1 MTSQSSY
8 RMPAPLKRGAIK
20 TKGDAELGNSIIIF
34 SVIMILVLV
43 GVYAYLLYV
52 EKKNTSW
59 IDKQASHA
67 RMAYSFKKIKFIG
80 WLQGKMAMKLAIT
93 NTGTKQDNE
102 RYAIVALGIIA
113 AFATVL
119 FILMSSMID
128 RWYSFI
134 LVLAMSIVI
143 PVVFFNIYHELML
156 SKMIKE
162 LPLALDEFCSS
173 YRNSNK
179 IFTALRDSYPNMP
192 KMISKEFERLY
203 KSYNIDFEEGIEF
216 FRSRVKNDWAGIFA
230 SLLVINH
237 TQGGSIVQQLDDL
250 NSEIENDI
258 LSREKTRSKM
268 LGFKLISL
276 STLALVP
283 AVIYANMLM
292 SENAKEY
299 YATTQGMNDIQLTM
313 VVGFITFLCTLFV
326 EKL

>member
-1 MTSQSSY
+1 
-8 RMPAPLKRGAIK
+8 
-20 TKGDAELGNSIIIF
+20 LGNSIILF
-34 SVIMILVLV
+34 ALIMIIVLA

-67 RMAYSFKKIKFIG
+67 KMAYSFKKIKFIG
-80 WLQGKMAMKLAIT
+80 WLQEKMATKLAIT

-113 AFATVL
+113 GFAAIL
-119 FILMSSMID
+119 FVLMSSMID
-128 RWYSFI
+128 RWYSML
-134 LVLAMSIVI
+134 LVMTISITI
-143 PVVFFNIYHELML
+143 PIVFFNIFHEIML

-173 YRNSNK
+173 YRNTNK

-216 FRSRVKNDWAGIFA
+216 FRSRVKNDWSSIFA

-258 LSREKTRSKM
+258 LSRDKTRSKM
-268 LGFKLISL
+268 LGFKMLSL
-276 STLALVP
+276 SSLALVP
-283 AVIYANMLM
+283 AAIYANMLM
-292 SENAKEY
+292 SENAKQY

-313 VVGFITFLCTLFV
+313 VVGFITFLVMLFI